1 MKVYNILKDMR
12 SFYNIFGLRTTLSLL
27 FANNIVNLYFT
38 VTAPPHVQL
47 PHAIVDAPDV
57 ITAQPKASKKKYP
70 GISFKHK
77 T

>member
-27 FANNIVNLYFT
+27 FTNNLVNLYFT

-57 ITAQPKASKKKYP
+57 ITAQPKVSKNIQS
-70 GISFKHK
+70 GISFIHK